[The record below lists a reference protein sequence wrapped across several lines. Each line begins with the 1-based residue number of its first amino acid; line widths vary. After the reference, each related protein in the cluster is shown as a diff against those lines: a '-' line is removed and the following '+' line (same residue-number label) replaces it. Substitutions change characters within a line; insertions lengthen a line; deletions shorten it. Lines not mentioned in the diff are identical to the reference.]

1 MACTVSRAAATG
13 RDLSKRAPPPGRSQ
27 NAAVIF
33 WVAIRVIF
41 SSMKGGR
48 RGGEECGRLII
59 IMFSMTMISYSAEL
73 FKFLNFFWSKV
84 KKNTSD
90 ASEYAL
96 DVVHGRESFDKILL
110 RIFSDV

>member
-1 MACTVSRAAATG
+1 MAWTVSQAAATG
-13 RDLSKRAPPPGRSQ
+13 RDLSKRAPLGRSE

-59 IMFSMTMISYSAEL
+59 IMFSMTMISYSADL
-73 FKFLNFFWSKV
+73 CRLLN
-84 KKNTSD
+84 
-90 ASEYAL
+90 
-96 DVVHGRESFDKILL
+96 
-110 RIFSDV
+110 